1 MVTEQPKKENN
12 EEEITFEK
20 IIKRDPL
27 GEMIWNTLF
36 LQDNSN
42 NIEIKDSDI
51 ETEYY
56 DLDVFNTY
64 SLLITLEDNYEKIVG
79 ITDNLI
85 DTHYFLKN
93 LYINHYFKINYDNIE
108 KLSEVSFNKCLT
120 TDNHLYYNCN
130 SLSNNPLPSI
140 SYSIFIIY
148 TIVEKKICP
157 IQLFKSIEYAE
168 KYIESFSF
176 HDELFLVELKINKIY
191 DSVYLYEYISLIQK

>member
-1 MVTEQPKKENN
+1 MGGGEPKKKKN
-12 EEEITFEK
+12 EEEITFEE

-51 ETEYY
+51 KTEYY

-64 SLLITLEDNYEKIVG
+64 SLLITSEDNCEKIVG

-93 LYINHYFKINYDNIE
+93 LDINHYLKINYDNIE
-108 KLSEVSFNKCLT
+108 KLSEVTYNKCLT
-120 TDNHLYYNCN
+120 TDNPKYYKCN
-130 SLSNNPLPSI
+130 SLLPSI
-140 SYSIFIIY
+140 TYSIFIIY

-168 KYIESFSF
+168 KYIESLSF
-176 HDELFLVELKINKIY
+176 HDGLFLIELKINKIY
-191 DSVYLYEYISLIQK
+191 DSIYLYEYISLIQK

>member
-1 MVTEQPKKENN
+1 MLTEQPKKENN

-64 SLLITLEDNYEKIVG
+64 SLLVTSEDNYEKIVG

-93 LYINHYFKINYDNIE
+93 LDINHYLKINYDNIE
-108 KLSEVSFNKCLT
+108 KLSEVTFNKCLT
-120 TDNHLYYNCN
+120 TDNPQYYKCNC
-130 SLSNNPLPSI
+130 LSNNLLPSI
-140 SYSIFIIY
+140 TYSIFIIY

-176 HDELFLVELKINKIY
+176 HDELFLIEMKINKIY
-191 DSVYLYEYISLIQK
+191 DSIYLYEYISLIQK